1 MMTLQTNLYLSL
13 AFFGA
18 GSTLGQITYVDAQE
32 GSTGNTFLS
41 GEPLANT
48 DWIDSTSNLAAANE
62 ALWSKRFGGE
72 PGWSQHNGG
81 DVIQALVT
89 AADTDT
95 LGEITTQITGL
106 ADGNYNVW
114 VFFWEQI
121 ISNTQNWVIDAG
133 LTSGSLNSYSSSLG
147 PVDGTD
153 STSPVNADTLTFTAP
168 VAVVGSDARQN
179 MFGVNLGQ
187 VLVENGSNIEVYI
200 DKLFGNG
207 SNNRTIYDGVG
218 YELVEPTQS
227 RPEISSLT
235 LVGDDTWQ
243 VQLSGKGDTAYRI
256 RSSST
261 LEFES
266 GTIIEGLSQTRP
278 EDAGEVG
285 GESDDLVITDAS
297 GRATILVPLTEGRDF
312 IRTELAP

>member
-1 MMTLQTNLYLSL
+1 
-13 AFFGA
+13 
-18 GSTLGQITYVDAQE
+18 
-32 GSTGNTFLS
+32 
-41 GEPLANT
+41 
-48 DWIDSTSNLAAANE
+48 
-62 ALWSKRFGGE
+62 
-72 PGWSQHNGG
+72 
-81 DVIQALVT
+81 
-89 AADTDT
+89 
-95 LGEITTQITGL
+95 
-106 ADGNYNVW
+106 
-114 VFFWEQI
+114 
-121 ISNTQNWVIDAG
+121 
-133 LTSGSLNSYSSSLG
+133 
-147 PVDGTD
+147 
-153 STSPVNADTLTFTAP
+153 VNADTLTFTSEIS
-168 VAVVGSDARQN
+168 VVGVDGRQN

-207 SNNRTIYDGVG
+207 SNNRTIYEGVG

>member
-1 MMTLQTNLYLSL
+1 MTFNANIHLIL
-13 AFFGA
+13 ALLGA
-18 GSTLGQITYVDAQE
+18 GSTLGQITYVDARE
-32 GSTGNTFLS
+32 GSDGNTFLTGGS
-41 GEPLANT
+41 LANT
-48 DWIDSTSNLAAANE
+48 DWIDSKSNSASINNS
-62 ALWSKRFGGE
+62 LWSKRFGGT
-72 PGWSQHNGG
+72 PGWTQHNGG
-81 DVIQALVT
+81 DVIQGMVT

-95 LGEITTQITGL
+95 LGELTTRITGL
-106 ADGNYNVW
+106 ADGNYDVW

-121 ISNTQNWVIDAG
+121 ISETQNWVIDAG
-133 LTSGSLNSYSSSLG
+133 LTSGSLVSYSSSLG
-147 PVDGTD
+147 PVDGSD
-153 STSPVNADTLTFTAP
+153 STSPVNADTLTFTSEIS
-168 VAVVGSDARQN
+168 VVGVDGRQN